1 MKRDQANAGT
11 LGDQPYCMGHII
23 VVHPG
28 HPLVGHS
35 LPVVRRY
42 REHGER
48 LWVIELPDGTRQ
60 YLPAAWCTPL
70 VPLGSTAMVGVHP
83 PVSEPP
89 PEPPSPLSLAGLRE
103 LAALVRRLRE
113 RGESR
118 GGEHNDVV
126 ANEPQPDASA
136 AQPGAL
142 EAGSE
147 PNRWHRTTRLG
158 ELPGARTP
166 GVHRGARPNRPT
178 SRPGAPDGLG

>member
-1 MKRDQANAGT
+1 
-11 LGDQPYCMGHII
+11 MGHII

-42 REHGER
+42 REHGQR

-103 LAALVRRLRE
+103 LAALVRRVRSEEHTSELQ
-113 RGESR
+113 SR
-118 GGEHNDVV
+118 TVISYAVFCLKKKKEIHLISLVCVLLCLLTPV
-126 ANEPQPDASA
+126 AC
-136 AQPGAL
+136 
-142 EAGSE
+142 
-147 PNRWHRTTRLG
+147 
-158 ELPGARTP
+158 
-166 GVHRGARPNRPT
+166 
-178 SRPGAPDGLG
+178 